1 MSKLRDSNGDM
12 TLGDMADYLSEEVAK
27 QAIVVN
33 KKPQTP
39 DVKSSPSLGEDWK
52 SIKLKL

>member
-1 MSKLRDSNGDM
+1 M